1 MNFQSLIYGILVL
14 ILSNI
19 LWAGPKPKNIII
31 LIGDGMGVTQV
42 TYDVLNNPNSAFTR
56 FKLSGFSLTQSA
68 DNLITDSGAG
78 GTAIST
84 GERTKNKSIAV
95 DTAGKPLET
104 IIEKAIKLQKSTGVV
119 ATSSITDATP
129 ADFVAHISNRKSE
142 FDIAE
147 QFSNCNVDILIG
159 GGGKFFLPN
168 GVPGG
173 HRTDGK
179 NLVDAIK
186 SKWNYVDNF
195 DDFIKNNNKK
205 IFALLDTANIRP
217 ANERNFTLGQITKK
231 TIEIL
236 SQNKN
241 GFVLMV
247 EGSQIDW
254 ACHGNDQ
261 KYLEGEL
268 KDFSTAINAAMDF
281 AEKDKNTLV
290 IVLADHETG
299 GTSITKGNFTNIKLE
314 FISRG
319 HTGTM
324 IPVFVYGPGAELFTG
339 IHKNYEIG
347 RNLKNLLEKK

>member
-1 MNFQSLIYGILVL
+1 M
-14 ILSNI
+14 
-19 LWAGPKPKNIII
+19 
-31 LIGDGMGVTQV
+31 
-42 TYDVLNNPNSAFTR
+42 
-56 FKLSGFSLTQSA
+56 
-68 DNLITDSGAG
+68 
-78 GTAIST
+78 
-84 GERTKNKSIAV
+84 KS
-95 DTAGKPLET
+95 
-104 IIEKAIKLQKSTGVV
+104 
-119 ATSSITDATP
+119 
-129 ADFVAHISNRKSE
+129 
-142 FDIAE
+142 
-147 QFSNCNVDILIG
+147 
-159 GGGKFFLPN
+159 
-168 GVPGG
+168 
-173 HRTDGK
+173 
-179 NLVDAIK
+179 
-186 SKWNYVDNF
+186 
-195 DDFIKNNNKK
+195 NNNK

-217 ANERNFTLGQITKK
+217 ANERNFTLGDLTKK

-236 SQNKN
+236 SHNKN

-314 FISRG
+314 FISHG

-347 RNLKNLLEKK
+347 RNLINLLEKK